1 MALPAIPNK
10 GRRLRRFPLAAAQT
24 YVEGAPVLLD
34 AAGAI
39 IEAGA
44 DPAVILGFAAH
55 DAVLTRIDPD
65 PGFALVYVAYPDA
78 TFLME
83 GIGGNP
89 LATHVGESF
98 ELAVDANGVAAVD
111 VATQVANRLRV
122 EDIYLKPGSVEGL
135 FEVSV
140 LAANRQFQL

>member
-10 GRRLRRFPLAAAQT
+10 GRRIRRFPLESSAT

-34 AAGAI
+34 GNGEI

-55 DAVLTRIDPD
+55 DAVLVELDPD
-65 PGFALVYVAYPDA
+65 PGFALVFVAYPDS
-78 TFLME
+78 TFFLE
-83 GIGGNP
+83 G
-89 LATHVGESF
+89 LADPIPGDVGEPRDVG
-98 ELAVDANGVAAVD
+98 VDGDGVALVD
-111 VATQVANRLRV
+111 TASGASRLLI
-122 EDIYLKPGSVEGL
+122 EDVYLKPPGPTGF

-140 LAANRQFQL
+140 LAANRQFQV

>member
-1 MALPAIPNK
+1 MALAATPNK
-10 GRRLRRFPLAAAQT
+10 GRRIRRFPLAAAQT

-39 IEAGA
+39 TEAGA

-55 DAVLTRIDPD
+55 DAVLDFDPD

-83 GIGGNP
+83 GTANP
-89 LATHVGESF
+89 LVTHVGESF
-98 ELAVDANGVAAVD
+98 ELAVDADGVAIVD

-122 EDIYLKPGSVEGL
+122 EDIYLRPGLLTGF

-140 LAANRQFQL
+140 LAANRQFQI

>member
-1 MALPAIPNK
+1 MALAATPNK
-10 GRRLRRFPLAAAQT
+10 GRRIRRFPLAAAQT
-24 YVEGAPVLLD
+24 FLEGAPVLLD
-34 AAGAI
+34 ANGAVTV
-39 IEAGA
+39 AGA

-55 DAVLTRIDPD
+55 DAVPTFHPD
-65 PGFALVYVAYPDA
+65 PGFQLVFVAYPDA

-83 GIGGNP
+83 GTANP

-98 ELAVDANGVAAVD
+98 ELAVDAQGRAIVD

-122 EDIYLKPGSVEGL
+122 EDIYLRPGLATGF

-140 LAANRQFQL
+140 LAANRQFQI